1 MSATDMLPD
10 PPSLGEGVHATCLL
24 CGRSHPD
31 GFHLDFVMRE
41 DGSVRAD
48 FACDERFAGYPGQ
61 IHGGV
66 VASLLDSAMTN
77 CLYLHGH
84 TAVTAEL
91 TVRYHLGL
99 IIGCPAE
106 MIGRLDRIAR
116 LLYHASAELIQDGRR
131 VASAKARFMDYPGP
145 PGGSACRPD

>member
-1 MSATDMLPD
+1 MSTAHLLPD
-10 PPSLGEGVHATCLL
+10 PPSLGEGIHDGCLL

-31 GFHLDFVMRE
+31 GFHLEFVLRE

-48 FACDERFAGYPGQ
+48 FACAERFVGYPGQ
-61 IHGGV
+61 VHGGV

-91 TVRYHLGL
+91 TVRYHHGLG
-99 IIGCPAE
+99 IKRPAE
-106 MIGRLDRIAR
+106 LIGRLDQVAK
-116 LLYHASAELIQDGRR
+116 LLYRTSAELIQDGRR

-145 PGGSACRPD
+145 PGGPASPAG